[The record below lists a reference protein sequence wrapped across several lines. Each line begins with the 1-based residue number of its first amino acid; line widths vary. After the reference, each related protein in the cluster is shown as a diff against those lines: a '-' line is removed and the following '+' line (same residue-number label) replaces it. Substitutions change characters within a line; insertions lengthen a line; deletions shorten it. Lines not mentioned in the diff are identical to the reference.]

1 MGLRQEQVVFAR
13 HVQLLLGKAFELG
26 FEVTLGEVLRP
37 IEMQR
42 IYVQRGSSKTMK
54 SQHMEKL
61 AIDLNLFKDGK
72 LCSAE
77 QIYPLGKWWEGLDPN
92 NRWGGSWRGLVE
104 AKKSSF
110 VDSPH
115 FERYV

>member
-1 MGLRQEQVVFAR
+1 MGLLQEQQTFSR
-13 HVQLLLGKAFELG
+13 HVAQLLEKAFEFG
-26 FEVTLGEVLRP
+26 YEVSLGEALRP

-42 IYVQRGSSKTMK
+42 LYVQRGASKTMQ
-54 SQHMEKL
+54 SSHLDKL

-72 LCSAE
+72 LCTAD
-77 QIYPLGKWWEGLDPN
+77 QVRPLGKWWEGLDSH

-104 AKKSSF
+104 AGRSSF
-110 VDSPH
+110 IDSPH

>member
-1 MGLRQEQVVFAR
+1 MSLLTEQHVFSR
-13 HVQLLLGKAFELG
+13 HVAQLLEKAFELG
-26 FEVTLGEVLRP
+26 FEVSLGEALRP

-42 IYVQRGSSKTMK
+42 IYVQRGSSKTMQ
-54 SQHMEKL
+54 SSHLDKL
-61 AIDLNLFKDGK
+61 AIDLNLFKNGV
-72 LCSAE
+72 LCTAE
-77 QIYPLGKWWEGLDPN
+77 QIRPLGKWWEGLDPH